1 MPYQIEVVQRD
12 ITKTDTEV
20 IVNAANNNLWMGGG
34 VAGAIKAWGGKS
46 VEEDAMAKGPIMP
59 GEAVFST
66 AGKLPFK
73 YVIHAAVMGQ
83 DLRTSDKLIRQATIA
98 SLVTAEKLKVK
109 SIALPAFG
117 TGVGKF
123 PLQACANIMTKA
135 VIGFEGSSSSLERVQ
150 FCMLGAAGYGT
161 FEKVLKEN
169 H

>member
-1 MPYQIEVVQRD
+1 MPYRIEVVQRD
-12 ITKTDTEV
+12 ITETDTEV

-34 VAGAIKAWGGKS
+34 VAGAIKALGGKS
-46 VEEDAMAKGPIMP
+46 VEDDAMARGPIMP
-59 GEAVFST
+59 GEAVYST
-66 AGKLPFK
+66 AGKLPFR

-83 DLRTSDKLIRQATIA
+83 DLRTTAKLIRQATIA

-135 VIGFEGSSSSLERVQ
+135 VIGFEGSSDSLDRVQ
-150 FCMLGAAGYGT
+150 FCMLGAAGYMT
-161 FEKVLKEN
+161 FQKALKEN
-169 H
+169 R